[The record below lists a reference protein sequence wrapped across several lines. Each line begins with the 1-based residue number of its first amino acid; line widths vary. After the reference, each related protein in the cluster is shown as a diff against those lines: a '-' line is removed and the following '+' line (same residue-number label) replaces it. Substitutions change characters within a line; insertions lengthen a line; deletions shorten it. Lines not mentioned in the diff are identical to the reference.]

1 MLKKTSILVMRL
13 NITQMLQLSNSL
25 LKISVKPKGAELCE
39 ITSVKNNN
47 QFMWHADP
55 DIWGSHAPNLFPIIG
70 ALKNDEYTFEGK
82 TYTLP
87 KHGFIRHNQ
96 DITLVEQTK
105 SSLTFSLMY
114 NNDLLKQFPFKF
126 EFLITYT
133 LVNNTLHINHTVKN
147 LDNKAIYFSLGGHP
161 AFKCP
166 VYKDE
171 NYTDYSLVFETD
183 ETAQTYVLN
192 MDNGLV
198 TNQTK
203 PAFDTKNS
211 IQLRPDLFTKDAL
224 IFKDLQSRQV
234 ALVSKTHGEILN
246 VIYKDFNYLGIWA
259 KPNAP
264 YVCIEPWLGIA
275 DAENTSQKLVEKEG
289 IIKLPQNETFNAS
302 YSIQTHEH
310 HLG

>member
-1 MLKKTSILVMRL
+1 MRL
-13 NITQMLQLSNSL
+13 NIRQMFQLTNNV

-39 ITSVKNNN
+39 IASVQNNN

-55 DIWGSHAPNLFPIIG
+55 DIWGSYAPNLFPIIG
-70 ALKNDEYTFEGK
+70 SMKNDQYTFKGQ
-82 TYTLP
+82 TYHMP
-87 KHGFIRHNQ
+87 KHGFVRHNN
-96 DITLVEQTK
+96 DIKLVSQTEN
-105 SSLTFSLMY
+105 SLTFSLIY
-114 NNDLLKQFPFKF
+114 NEDLLKLFPFKF
-126 EFLITYT
+126 ELLITYT
-133 LVNNTLHINHTVKN
+133 LNNNNLDIKHTVKN
-147 LDNKAIYFSLGGHP
+147 LDDKAIYFSIGGHP

-166 VYKDE
+166 VYKNE
-171 NYTDYSLVFETD
+171 NYTDYSLFFELE
-183 ETAQTYVLN
+183 ETAQTYLLN

-211 IQLRPDLFTKDAL
+211 IQLKQDLFNEDAL
-224 IFKDLQSRQV
+224 IFKDLKSRKV

-246 VIYKDFNYLGIWA
+246 VTYNDFNYLGIWA

-275 DAENTSQKLVEKEG
+275 DAENTSQKLTEKEG
-289 IIKLPQNETFNAS
+289 IIKLPINETFNAT
-302 YSIQTHEH
+302 YSIQIHEQ